1 MRNPALWFG
10 LAGLALV
17 GGAHDALAAK
27 PTDAF
32 KKAVESVW
40 RKVPFSR
47 MTGKSGTVQ
56 TWAVVLTDGV
66 ITGAPMIRLES
77 GMTYDE
83 SCYVMERA
91 EGAFHVPDPGKQ
103 DLKKLHEPV
112 KPGTVMKLEDVSFK
126 DEGVVF
132 YLFDPGRAVT
142 RSAVKG
148 GFASTEWEA
157 FCVVLRFSMS
167 PSGTD
172 RLDAAD
178 AAKMLS
184 AIEGVIKPFSSETA
198 AREFTKTVAPS
209 PPPVAAQKI
218 P

>member
-1 MRNPALWFG
+1 VRNPALWLG
-10 LAGLALV
+10 MAGLALV

-40 RKVPFSR
+40 RKVPYSR

-56 TWAVVLTDGV
+56 TWAVVLTEGV
-66 ITGAPMIRLES
+66 VTGAPMIRLQS
-77 GMTYDE
+77 GMTYDD

-112 KPGTVMKLEDVSFK
+112 KPGTVMKLWDVSFK

-132 YLFDPGRAVT
+132 YLSDPGRDVT

-148 GFASTEWEA
+148 GFAKTEWET
-157 FCVVLRFSMS
+157 FCVLLRFSMA

-172 RLDAAD
+172 RLDAVD

-184 AIEGVIKPFSSETA
+184 TIEGVIKPFSSDAA
-198 AREFTKTVAPS
+198 AREFAGTIKTP
-209 PPPVAAQKI
+209 
-218 P
+218 